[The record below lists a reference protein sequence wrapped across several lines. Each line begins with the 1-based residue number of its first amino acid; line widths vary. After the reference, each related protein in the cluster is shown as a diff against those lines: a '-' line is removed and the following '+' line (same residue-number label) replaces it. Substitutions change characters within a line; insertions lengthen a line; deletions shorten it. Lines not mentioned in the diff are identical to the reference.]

1 MWPRKET
8 TLTGAGEARRIE
20 SAKLFC
26 PPHIT
31 IEPYLSTPLVQDTLA
46 DLTPEVDRYEPVNV
60 TARFDDPRAEIDRDT
75 SKNWFAR
82 LLPVLLV
89 NKWAFGLGL
98 GMTILAMLAGVAI
111 PALTGKMIDAIVPAV
126 RNGETTALLVLTGFL
141 AAAGIIRLI
150 SSYIGRYQLAR
161 VSNVLEADLRSII
174 YNHLVTL
181 SFSFYDKI
189 QTGQVISRANSD
201 IKAIQMFLM
210 MAPMMST
217 SVLSFVFA
225 IAYML
230 TVSVTLTLASLVAI
244 PGVWVLSMRLRRLI
258 FPLSWL
264 TQARQADVAVIVDEN
279 INGQRVVK
287 SFAQEAH
294 QLNLLARAARRLQWI
309 QVKSVDVQAIYN
321 PVIENL
327 TSVGQVLVWVYG
339 GWLVIEGEIALGA
352 LVAFNMYIMLVQMPF
367 RFLGFLLMMEQRA
380 KASAGRI
387 YEILDEPPEIQ
398 DSPEA
403 RNLSDPR
410 GHIAFEDV
418 AFGYGDDEV
427 ILSGLSFEV
436 EPGETVAIVGAT
448 GSGKST
454 IARLLS
460 RFYELSEGNI
470 RIDGVDIRDLH
481 TKSLHYHV
489 GQVLDEPFLFSLS
502 VRDNIAY
509 GRPSAT
515 EEEVITAARAAGA
528 HYFITQMSDGYDTF
542 VGERGYT
549 LSGGQRQRIGIAR
562 ALLLNPPILVLDDA
576 TSAIDVKIEAEIHA
590 ALEGLMEDRT
600 TILIAHRLS
609 TISLADRVVFLESG
623 KITATGTH
631 DELLRGVPAY
641 RDVLASQG
649 RPSTEPAD
657 TAEAD
662 ESDIEY
668 RMRIQ
673 RETAS
678 KEGAAER
685 GPEGFGGGT

>member
-1 MWPRKET
+1 
-8 TLTGAGEARRIE
+8 
-20 SAKLFC
+20 
-26 PPHIT
+26 
-31 IEPYLSTPLVQDTLA
+31 LSTPLAHDA
-46 DLTPEVDRYEPVNV
+46 DYADASAPAIDYEPVDVNG
-60 TARFDDPRAEIDRDT
+60 RFEDPRSDIDRDT

-89 NKWAFGLGL
+89 NRWAFGLGL
-98 GMTILAMLAGVAI
+98 GMTIVSMLAGVAI
-111 PALTGKMIDAIVPAV
+111 PALTGKMVDAVAPAITA
-126 RNGETTALLVLTGFL
+126 GEANAFFVFTGLLAV
-141 AAAGIIRLI
+141 AGIVRLI
-150 SSYIGRYQLAR
+150 SSYVGRYQLAR
-161 VSNVLEADLRSII
+161 VSNQLEADFRSII

-201 IKAIQMFLM
+201 IKAVQMFLM

-217 SVLSFVFA
+217 SILSFVFA
-225 IAYML
+225 LMYML
-230 TVSVTLTLASLVAI
+230 TVSVTLTLAALVAI
-244 PGVWVLSMRLRRLI
+244 PGVWVLSMKLRRVI

-294 QLNLLARAARRLQWI
+294 QLNLLARAAARLQWI
-309 QVKSVDVQAIYN
+309 QVKSINIQAIYN

-387 YEILDEPPEIQ
+387 YEILDEPPEITDKEGARDLAQ
-398 DSPEA
+398 PEG
-403 RNLSDPR
+403 RITFDN
-410 GHIAFEDV
+410 V
-418 AFGYGDDEV
+418 TFGYGDDK
-427 ILSGLSFEV
+427 ILDGASFEV
-436 EPGETVAIVGAT
+436 APGETIAIVGAT

-460 RFYELSEGNI
+460 RFYELSDGSI
-470 RIDGVDIRDLH
+470 RIDDTDIRGLKL
-481 TKSLHYHV
+481 KSLHYHV

-502 VRDNIAY
+502 IRQNIAY
-509 GRPSAT
+509 GRPDAPLD
-515 EEEVITAARAAGA
+515 EVIIAARAAGA
-528 HYFITQMSDGYDTF
+528 HDFISDMEAGYDTV

-590 ALEGLMEDRT
+590 ALEQLMDDRT

-609 TISLADRVVFLESG
+609 TISLAERVVFLDG
-623 KITATGTH
+623 GRIAATGTH
-631 DELLRGVPAY
+631 DELLRAVPKY
-641 RDVLASQG
+641 REVLASQG
-649 RPSTEPAD
+649 RLPEEPEEEEAPS
-657 TAEAD
+657 D
-662 ESDIEY
+662 ESDLEY

-673 RETAS
+673 RETA
-678 KEGAAER
+678 GGPPNR
-685 GPEGFGGGT
+685 GGGSESGNFGGGT

>member
-1 MWPRKET
+1 M
-8 TLTGAGEARRIE
+8 
-20 SAKLFC
+20 
-26 PPHIT
+26 
-31 IEPYLSTPLVQDTLA
+31 STPLAPDANYA
-46 DLTPEVDRYEPVNV
+46 DPDASATAIDYEPVDV
-60 TARFDDPRAEIDRDT
+60 GARFEDPKADIDRDT

-89 NKWAFGLGL
+89 NRWAFGLGL
-98 GMTILAMLAGVAI
+98 GMTILSMLAGVAI
-111 PALTGKMIDAIVPAV
+111 PALTGKMIDAVAPAITS
-126 RNGETTALLVLTGFL
+126 GESAAFFLFTGLLAV
-141 AAAGIIRLI
+141 AGILRLL
-150 SSYIGRYQLAR
+150 SSYVGRYQLAR
-161 VSNVLEADLRSII
+161 VSNQLEADFRSII

-201 IKAIQMFLM
+201 IKAVQMFLM

-217 SVLSFVFA
+217 SILSFVFA
-225 IAYML
+225 LMYML
-230 TVSVTLTLASLVAI
+230 TVSVTLTLAALVAI
-244 PGVWVLSMRLRRLI
+244 PGVWVLSMQLRRII

-294 QLNLLARAARRLQWI
+294 QLNLLARAAARLQWI
-309 QVKSVDVQAIYN
+309 QVRSINIQSIYN

-339 GWLVIEGEIALGA
+339 GWLVIQGEIALGA

-387 YEILDEPPEIQ
+387 YELLDEPPEIKDRDDARDLVQ
-398 DSPEA
+398 PE
-403 RNLSDPR
+403 
-410 GHIAFEDV
+410 GHITFDNV
-418 AFGYGDDEV
+418 TFGYGDEK
-427 ILSGLSFEV
+427 ILEGASFKV
-436 EPGETVAIVGAT
+436 ASGETIAIVGAT

-460 RFYELSEGNI
+460 RFYEPSSGAI
-470 RIDGVDIRDLH
+470 RIDGTDIQDLKL
-481 TKSLHYHV
+481 KSLHYHV
-489 GQVLDEPFLFSLS
+489 GQVLDEPFLFSLT
-502 VRDNIAY
+502 VRQNIAY
-509 GRPSAT
+509 GRPDAPLDD
-515 EEEVITAARAAGA
+515 VIAAARAAGA
-528 HYFITQMSDGYDTF
+528 HEFISDMQAGYDTV

-590 ALEGLMEDRT
+590 ALEQLMDDRT

-609 TISLADRVVFLESG
+609 TISLAERVVFLEG
-623 KITATGTH
+623 GRIEATGTH
-631 DELLRGVPAY
+631 DELLRTVPGY
-641 RDVLASQG
+641 REVLASQG
-649 RPSTEPAD
+649 RLP
-657 TAEAD
+657 EAD
-662 ESDIEY
+662 EPEQAPAGETDIEY
-668 RMRIQ
+668 RLRIQ
-673 RETAS
+673 RE
-678 KEGAAER
+678 AAAKPPTSG
-685 GPEGFGGGT
+685 GPDGGNFGGAT

>member
-1 MWPRKET
+1 
-8 TLTGAGEARRIE
+8 
-20 SAKLFC
+20 
-26 PPHIT
+26 
-31 IEPYLSTPLVQDTLA
+31 LSTPLAHDA
-46 DLTPEVDRYEPVNV
+46 DYADASAPAIDYEPVDVNG
-60 TARFDDPRAEIDRDT
+60 RFEDPRSDIDRDT

-89 NKWAFGLGL
+89 NRWAFGLGL
-98 GMTILAMLAGVAI
+98 GMTIVSMLAGVAI
-111 PALTGKMIDAIVPAV
+111 PALTGKMVDAVAPAITA
-126 RNGETTALLVLTGFL
+126 GEANAFFVFTGLLAV
-141 AAAGIIRLI
+141 AGIVRLI
-150 SSYIGRYQLAR
+150 SSYVGRYQLAR
-161 VSNVLEADLRSII
+161 VSNQLEADFRSII

-201 IKAIQMFLM
+201 IKAVQMFLM

-217 SVLSFVFA
+217 SILSFVFA
-225 IAYML
+225 LMYML
-230 TVSVTLTLASLVAI
+230 TVSVTLTLAALVAI
-244 PGVWVLSMRLRRLI
+244 PGVWVLSMKLRRVI

-294 QLNLLARAARRLQWI
+294 QLNLLARAAARLQWI
-309 QVKSVDVQAIYN
+309 QVKSINIQAIYN

-387 YEILDEPPEIQ
+387 YEILDEPPEITDKEGARDLAQ
-398 DSPEA
+398 PEG
-403 RNLSDPR
+403 RITFDN
-410 GHIAFEDV
+410 V
-418 AFGYGDDEV
+418 TFGYGDDK
-427 ILSGLSFEV
+427 ILDGASFEV
-436 EPGETVAIVGAT
+436 APGETIAIVGAT

-460 RFYELSEGNI
+460 RFYELSDGSI
-470 RIDGVDIRDLH
+470 RIDDTDIRGLKL
-481 TKSLHYHV
+481 KSLHYHV

-502 VRDNIAY
+502 IRQNIAY
-509 GRPSAT
+509 GRPDAPLN
-515 EEEVITAARAAGA
+515 EVIIAARAAGA
-528 HYFITQMSDGYDTF
+528 HDFISDMEAGYDTV

-590 ALEGLMEDRT
+590 ALEQLMDDRT

-609 TISLADRVVFLESG
+609 TISLAERVVFLDG
-623 KITATGTH
+623 GRIAATGTH
-631 DELLRGVPAY
+631 DELLRAVPKY
-641 RDVLASQG
+641 REVLASQG
-649 RPSTEPAD
+649 RLPEEPEEEEAPS
-657 TAEAD
+657 D
-662 ESDIEY
+662 ESDLEY

-673 RETAS
+673 RETA
-678 KEGAAER
+678 GGPPNR
-685 GPEGFGGGT
+685 GGGSESGNFGGGT

>member
-1 MWPRKET
+1 M
-8 TLTGAGEARRIE
+8 
-20 SAKLFC
+20 
-26 PPHIT
+26 
-31 IEPYLSTPLVQDTLA
+31 STPLAHDA
-46 DLTPEVDRYEPVNV
+46 DYADASAPAIDYEPVDVNG
-60 TARFDDPRAEIDRDT
+60 RFEDPRSDIDRDT

-89 NKWAFGLGL
+89 NRWAFGLGL
-98 GMTILAMLAGVAI
+98 GMTIVSMLAGVAI
-111 PALTGKMIDAIVPAV
+111 PALTGKMVDAVAPAITA
-126 RNGETTALLVLTGFL
+126 GEANAFFVFTGLLAV
-141 AAAGIIRLI
+141 AGIVRLI
-150 SSYIGRYQLAR
+150 SSYVGRYQLAR
-161 VSNVLEADLRSII
+161 VSNQLEADFRSII

-201 IKAIQMFLM
+201 IKAVQMFLM

-217 SVLSFVFA
+217 SILSFVFA
-225 IAYML
+225 LMYML
-230 TVSVTLTLASLVAI
+230 TVSVTLTLAALVAI
-244 PGVWVLSMRLRRLI
+244 PGVWVLSMKLRRVI

-294 QLNLLARAARRLQWI
+294 QLNLLARAAARLQWI
-309 QVKSVDVQAIYN
+309 QVKSINIQAIYN

-387 YEILDEPPEIQ
+387 YEILDEPPEITDKEGARDLAQ
-398 DSPEA
+398 PEG
-403 RNLSDPR
+403 RITFDN
-410 GHIAFEDV
+410 V
-418 AFGYGDDEV
+418 TFGYGDDK
-427 ILSGLSFEV
+427 ILDGASFEV
-436 EPGETVAIVGAT
+436 APGETIAIVGAT

-460 RFYELSEGNI
+460 RFYELSDGSI
-470 RIDGVDIRDLH
+470 RIDDTDIRGLKL
-481 TKSLHYHV
+481 KSLHYHV

-502 VRDNIAY
+502 IRQNIAY
-509 GRPSAT
+509 GRPDAPLD
-515 EEEVITAARAAGA
+515 EVIIAARAAGA
-528 HYFITQMSDGYDTF
+528 HDFISDMEAGYDTV

-590 ALEGLMEDRT
+590 ALEQLMDDRT

-609 TISLADRVVFLESG
+609 TISLAERVVFLDG
-623 KITATGTH
+623 GRIAATGTH
-631 DELLRGVPAY
+631 DELLRAVPKY
-641 RDVLASQG
+641 REVLASQG
-649 RPSTEPAD
+649 RLPEEPEEEEAPS
-657 TAEAD
+657 D
-662 ESDIEY
+662 ESDLEY

-673 RETAS
+673 RETA
-678 KEGAAER
+678 GGPPNR
-685 GPEGFGGGT
+685 GGGSESGNFGGGT

>member
-1 MWPRKET
+1 
-8 TLTGAGEARRIE
+8 
-20 SAKLFC
+20 
-26 PPHIT
+26 
-31 IEPYLSTPLVQDTLA
+31 LSTPLVQDTPIDPGDSEAALEA
-46 DLTPEVDRYEPVNV
+46 ARYEPVDV
-60 TARFDDPRAEIDRDT
+60 TARFEAPRADIDRDT
-75 SKNWFAR
+75 SKSWFAR
-82 LLPVLLV
+82 LMPILMV

-98 GMTILAMLAGVAI
+98 GMTVLSMLAGVAI
-111 PALTGKMIDAIVPAV
+111 PALTGKMVDAVVPAI
-126 RNGETTALLVLTGFL
+126 RDEQTGAFFALTGFL
-141 AAAGIIRLI
+141 AVAGLVRLI
-150 SSYIGRYQLAR
+150 SSYVGRYQLAR
-161 VSNVLEADLRSII
+161 VSNQLEADLRSII
-174 YNHLVTL
+174 YNHLVSL

-201 IKAIQMFLM
+201 IKAVQMFLM

-225 IAYML
+225 LMYML
-230 TVSVTLTLASLVAI
+230 TVSVTLTLAALVAI
-244 PGVWVLSMRLRRLI
+244 PGVWVLSMRLRRVI

-287 SFAQEAH
+287 SFAQESH

-309 QVKSVDVQAIYN
+309 QVKSINIQAIYN

-352 LVAFNMYIMLVQMPF
+352 LVAFNMYIMLIQMPF

-398 DSPEA
+398 DRPDA
-403 RNLSDPR
+403 RNIADPR
-410 GHIAFEDV
+410 GHIAFENV
-418 AFGYGDDEV
+418 TFGYGEDM
-427 ILSGLSFEV
+427 ILRDMSFEV
-436 EPGETVAIVGAT
+436 APGETIAIVGAT

-460 RFYELSEGNI
+460 RFYELNAGHI
-470 RIDGVDIRDLH
+470 RIDGTDIRDIRM
-481 TKSLHYHV
+481 KSLHYHV

-502 VRDNIAY
+502 IRDNIAY
-509 GRPSAT
+509 GRPDASQD
-515 EEEVITAARAAGA
+515 EVTTAARAAGA
-528 HYFITQMSDGYDTF
+528 HEFITQMEQGYDTV

-576 TSAIDVKIEAEIHA
+576 TSAIDVRIEAEIHA
-590 ALEGLMEDRT
+590 ALEGLMDDRT

-609 TISLADRVVFLESG
+609 TISLAERVVFLENG
-623 KITATGTH
+623 RIAATGTH
-631 DELLRGVPAY
+631 DELLRTVPAY
-641 RDVLASQG
+641 REVLASQG
-649 RPSTEPAD
+649 RLPEQEETETD
-657 TAEAD
+657 EAGD
-662 ESDIEY
+662 ESDMEY

-673 RETAS
+673 RETGS
-678 KEGAAER
+678 VPGGGR
-685 GPEGFGGGT
+685 GGGGSGGPEGFGGGT